1 MRSGSN
7 PLWIIEIHSKQEILM
22 ADAIQNVDIDSTIS
36 ALQRDLT
43 SIPNDQAI
51 AIINTWQQQLSGTDL
66 AEDLGEL
73 KEALLS
79 GDTSAIAE
87 IMVDLGEDTQNAAA
101 NATGDVATKVQ
112 RLGELLSQ
120 AGSSLE

>member
-36 ALQRDLT
+36 ALQRNLT
-43 SIPNDQAI
+43 SIPTDQAV
-51 AIINTWQQQLSGTDL
+51 AIINNWQQELSGTDL

-79 GDTSAIAE
+79 GDTSSIAE
-87 IMVDLGEDTQNAAA
+87 ILVDLGEDTQNAAA

-120 AGSSLE
+120 AGNSLQ

>member
-1 MRSGSN
+1 
-7 PLWIIEIHSKQEILM
+7 M

-43 SIPNDQAI
+43 SIPTDQAV
-51 AIINTWQQQLSGTDL
+51 AIINNWQQELSGTDL

-79 GDTSAIAE
+79 GDTSSIAE
-87 IMVDLGEDTQNAAA
+87 ILVDLGEDTQNAAA

-120 AGSSLE
+120 AGNSLQ

>member
-1 MRSGSN
+1 
-7 PLWIIEIHSKQEILM
+7 M
-22 ADAIQNVDIDSTIS
+22 ADAIQNVDLDSTIS
-36 ALQRDLT
+36 ALQRELT
-43 SIPNDQAI
+43 SIPTDQAI

-79 GDTSAIAE
+79 GDVDSIADLL
-87 IMVDLGEDTQNAAA
+87 VDLGEDTQNIAA
-101 NATGDVATKVQ
+101 NTTGDIADKVQ
-112 RLGELLSQ
+112 RLGEMLCQ

>member
-1 MRSGSN
+1 
-7 PLWIIEIHSKQEILM
+7 M

-36 ALQRDLT
+36 ALQRNLT
-43 SIPNDQAI
+43 SIPTDQAV
-51 AIINTWQQQLSGTDL
+51 AIINNWQQELSGTDL

-79 GDTSAIAE
+79 GDTSSIAE
-87 IMVDLGEDTQNAAA
+87 ILVDLGEDTQNAAA

-120 AGSSLE
+120 AGNSLQ

>member
-7 PLWIIEIHSKQEILM
+7 PLWIIQIHSKQEILM

-43 SIPNDQAI
+43 SIPTDQAV
-51 AIINTWQQQLSGTDL
+51 AIINNWQQELSGTDL

-79 GDTSAIAE
+79 GDTSSIAE
-87 IMVDLGEDTQNAAA
+87 ILVDLGEDTQNAAA

-120 AGSSLE
+120 AGNSLQ